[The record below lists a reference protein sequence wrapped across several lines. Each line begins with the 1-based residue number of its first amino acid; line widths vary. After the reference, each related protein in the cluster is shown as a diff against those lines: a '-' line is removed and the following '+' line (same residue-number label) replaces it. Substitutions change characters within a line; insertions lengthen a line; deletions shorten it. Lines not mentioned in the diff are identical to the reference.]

1 MSILS
6 AWLARR
12 KSRRAVRRLMRQLI
26 AGMERAVVFERKIWE
41 SWQEFCDTDFA
52 AIWDD
57 YAAKLGKDVESLTIE
72 DKKQAHL
79 NYVLRDRKG

>member
-12 KSRRAVRRLMRQLI
+12 KSRRATRRLMRQLI
-26 AGMERAVVFERKIWE
+26 AMAESAMVLERKV
-41 SWQEFCDTDFA
+41 WQSMAEFCNTDFR
-52 AIWDD
+52 AIW
-57 YAAKLGKDVESLTIE
+57 AAHAATLGKDVDSLTIE

-79 NYVLRDRKG
+79 NYVLRD